1 MRLCGTKFGIGSLI
15 YNFYSCNKVH
25 LASAE
30 SEGARTLASHAVD
43 VKYFYRARLR
53 KTNTNSYNYNNGC
66 ARKYPNHN
74 SKCILTNTKNA
85 QLTVARNLVTNHLVL
100 KVLG

>member
-1 MRLCGTKFGIGSLI
+1 MRLCGTKFGIVSLI
-15 YNFYSCNKVH
+15 SIFYSCNKVH

-30 SEGARTLASHAVD
+30 SGGARTLASNAED
-43 VKYFYRARLR
+43 VKYFSHVRLR
-53 KTNTNSYNYNNGC
+53 KTNTNYYYKNGC
-66 ARKYPNHN
+66 VRKYQNHN

-85 QLTVARNLVTNHLVL
+85 QLTVARNLVTHHLVL